1 METIK
6 SHWSVWVLL
15 FLFTFFSAWWL
26 FMTFV
31 LPHDHPLFS
40 YFGIFYGIVALW
52 GGIWGLVIAQKWGG
66 FRSLLGRAIQMFS
79 IGLLLQEFG
88 QCAYT
93 FYIFVLHVDIPYPSV
108 GDIGF
113 FGTIPFYIYGAYL
126 LAKVAG
132 VKISLRSY
140 SSKLQAIVIPVLM
153 LLLAYGLFIQ
163 HYTLASI
170 DFSKPL
176 ETFLNFGYPF
186 GQAIYISIGILTYS
200 LTRNMLGGIMKPKIL
215 FIIFAFGAQFFADY
229 MFIFFSDKYY
239 PGSVLDY
246 FYLVA
251 YFLMAFGIFQLRTVL
266 TKLRGP
272 N

>member
-15 FLFTFFSAWWL
+15 VLFAFFSAWWG
-26 FMTFV
+26 FMTFM
-31 LPHDHPLFS
+31 LPHDHLMFS

-52 GGIWGLVIAQKWGG
+52 GGIWGIVISRQWGG
-66 FRSLLGRAIQMFS
+66 FRSLMGRAILMFS

-93 FYIFVLHVDIPYPSV
+93 FYIFVLNVEIPYPSV

-132 VKISLRSY
+132 VKVSLRSY
-140 SSKLQAIVIPVLM
+140 GSKLQAIVIPVIM
-153 LLLAYGLFIQ
+153 LLLAYGLFVQ
-163 HYTLASI
+163 HYGLASI
-170 DFSKPL
+170 DLSRPL

-186 GQAIYISIGILTYS
+186 GQAIYISIAILTYS
-200 LTRNMLGGIMKPKIL
+200 LTRNILGGIMRPKIL

-229 MFIFFSDKYY
+229 AFIFFSDKYY
-239 PGSVLDY
+239 PGSILDY
-246 FYLVA
+246 LYLVA
-251 YFLMAFGIFQLRTVL
+251 YFLMAFGIFQLRTVV
-266 TKLRGP
+266 TKLRSS